1 MLAVVSNTGFLPF
14 QFEGMRLQEACFL
27 NGNPYFTGKGIGEF
41 LEYEHPDR
49 AIHKIVER
57 NPHIKEFS
65 TFIKLTVND
74 EFDRVYS
81 FVKLTNEHHN
91 RNREIEVQVYDPIGL
106 QLIINKSNQP
116 RALAFQIAAAHLV
129 MAFMKGEIK
138 PSKWSTKGDRM
149 SAIKQILSHP
159 ATYKRRELVEDLAQ
173 KEGVALQTVYRWL
186 EQSGGIKTH
195 KGVKRQR
202 SNKGTY
208 TMPEE
213 AQKIINTANTNP
225 GLTKKEIY
233 KRSGTKYSY
242 GHVNMIL
249 RGQKTVH

>member
-1 MLAVVSNTGFLPF
+1 MLPVLKNPDFLPF

-27 NGNPYFTGKGIGEF
+27 NGNPYFTGRGIGEF

-65 TFIKLTVND
+65 TLVNLTIVD
-74 EFDRVYS
+74 EYPKGHS
-81 FVKLTNEHHN
+81 FVKLTNESTE
-91 RNREIEVQVYDPIGL
+91 RNREIEVRVYDPVGL

-138 PSKWSTKGDRM
+138 PSKWATKGDRV

-159 ATYKRRELVEDLAQ
+159 PTYKRRELVEDLAQ
-173 KEGVALQTVYRWL
+173 KERVSLQTVYRWL

-202 SNKGTY
+202 STKGAHI
-208 TMPEE
+208 MPGE
-213 AQKIINTANTNP
+213 AQKIKDTANTNP
-225 GLTKKEIY
+225 HLTNKDIWKK
-233 KRSGTKYSY
+233 SGTAYSY

-249 RGQKTVH
+249 RGPKTVH